1 LSPRTRRLLLSGLVG
16 AVLLFIF
23 FKGMDWK
30 AVGQAF
36 RRADPV
42 YMAGVV
48 AATLAVY
55 ALRAWRWGYLLRPL
69 ADVPFSRLFSV
80 TLLGFAS
87 GLVVPRAGEVLR
99 PYLVARHHSLRTS
112 AAFATIILE
121 RLVDLIT
128 VLILF
133 GLYLYV
139 LPLPD
144 VQQRGPLLTALK
156 VAGGLAAL
164 VALVALG
171 LLIVLHVAAGRILRV
186 LDRVFTRMPR
196 RIGPALSR
204 ALQSFGEGL
213 AVLQAPGSHLLAM
226 IGQSLVLWGAI
237 CLGIHWTNLAFGIH
251 LPFHATFLIVGF
263 LTVGVAVP
271 TPGMVGGFHVAYLQ
285 ALTQNFGVDPATAGA
300 AGIASHALTNL
311 PVLFLG
317 LFFLWREG
325 LTFGRIATLT
335 DSSARG
341 PQPPGAPALPEGSG
355 GRDGRHETL
364 GVRSR

>member
-1 LSPRTRRLLLSGLVG
+1 
-16 AVLLFIF
+16 
-23 FKGMDWK
+23 
-30 AVGQAF
+30 
-36 RRADPV
+36 
-42 YMAGVV
+42 MAGVAGV
-48 AATLAVY
+48 TLVVY

-80 TLLGFAS
+80 TLVGFAA

-128 VLILF
+128 VLTLF
-133 GLYLYV
+133 GLYLFV
-139 LPLPD
+139 LPMPEA
-144 VQQRGPLLTALK
+144 QQRGALLTGLK
-156 VAGGLAAL
+156 VAGGMAALAAL
-164 VALVALG
+164 VVLG

-186 LDRVFTRMPR
+186 LDRVFARLPR
-196 RIGPALSR
+196 RVGPALSR
-204 ALQSFGEGL
+204 ALHSFSEGL

-226 IGQSLVLWGAI
+226 AGQSLLLWGAI
-237 CLGIHWTNLAFGIH
+237 CLGIHWNNLAFGLD
-251 LPFHATFLIVGF
+251 LPYHSAFLIVAF

-285 ALTQNFGVDPATAGA
+285 ALAQNFGVDASTAGA

-311 PVLFLG
+311 PVLALG
-317 LFFLWREG
+317 IYFLWREG

-335 DSSARG
+335 DASATEA
-341 PQPPGAPALPEGSG
+341 PPAGPALPQPASEADRPHHS
-355 GRDGRHETL
+355 L
-364 GVRSR
+364 GARG